1 MKTLTCAI
9 AALLMLSGA
18 ACAPAT
24 PTVDPAMIQASA
36 VAAANAMVAMTQAAM
51 PTDTPIPPTPQPSP
65 TFFPS
70 PTLSLLAVPTL
81 SGASLP
87 PPPAVGAAPTGDA
100 CSNAPMAPKPAG
112 PMQNVKI
119 SNDSGGSVILS
130 LYLNKTPFGE
140 CGYRGFNLSRGDV
153 ITTSLPEGCYFGG
166 AFVNSKK
173 IDTKAFGT
181 GCLSGPG
188 GGVVSVGT
196 EVISFNSKR

>member
-1 MKTLTCAI
+1 MKILLCAI
-9 AALLMLSGA
+9 AALMMLSSA

-36 VAAANAMVAMTQAAM
+36 VAAANAMVAMTQAAI

-65 TFFPS
+65 TFLPS
-70 PTLSLLAVPTL
+70 PTLSLFALPT
-81 SGASLP
+81 SSAAALP
-87 PPPAVGAAPTGDA
+87 PPPVVGAAPTGDA
-100 CSNAPMAPKPAG
+100 CSGAPMSPKPAG
-112 PMQNVKI
+112 PMQAVRI

-140 CGYRGFNLSRGDV
+140 CGYRSFNMSRGALISTD
-153 ITTSLPEGCYFGG
+153 LPLGCYFAG
-166 AFVNSKK
+166 AFVTGKK

-188 GGVVSVGT
+188 GGLVSVGT
-196 EVISFNSKR
+196 EIISFNSKR